1 MFLTKLKTTA
11 VVSALAML
19 IGMGIVLWGGRPAT
33 ADAPDPSRE
42 NAAPSHTRIAL
53 VNLTY
58 VMTNSDESNELREAV
73 KKRVT
78 FYEERAKV
86 SHGRIDTWRQELAT
100 PGLAAVKKDALEMDI
115 RAEQRKI
122 EDDQEEAKRKLAQI
136 SDEQTVALYKKI
148 RDVAARYAAAHDFDL
163 VLSYNDAADEKDLY
177 SASNVSRKF
186 QTGACMPLYWK
197 PEMDISKQVVSAMNN
212 LHRGAGAPGGGT
224 PSTGN

>member
-1 MFLTKLKTTA
+1 MFLTKLKMTA
-11 VVSALAML
+11 AVGALAIL
-19 IGMGIVLWGGRPAT
+19 IGTGIVLWGARPAT
-33 ADAPDPSRE
+33 ADAPSRDD
-42 NAAPSHTRIAL
+42 AAQSHTRIAL

-58 VMTNSDESNELREAV
+58 VMMNSDESKELREAV

-86 SHGRIDTWRQELAT
+86 SRGRIETWRQELAA

-186 QTGACMPLYWK
+186 QTGSCMPLYWK
-197 PEMDISKQVVSAMNN
+197 PEMDISKQVVSAMNS
-212 LHRGAGAPGGGT
+212 LHRGAPGDGT
-224 PSTGN
+224 PSAGH